1 MGYQYYML
9 INVVLTV
16 ILGIFI
22 TSKLKQLNLEQKIRD
37 NGPVDHLKKQ
47 GTPSMGGL
55 IFLIPTILTSII
67 YLPHTLLPFLAL
79 LGYALIGIYDDLDKR
94 VINKS
99 GGLSIKKKFILE
111 IIIGTA
117 TSLVALL
124 FLKSNLI
131 SFTKNIVFELHPL
144 IYIVFIIIFLIS
156 VTNSLN
162 FTDGLDGLATMVTIP
177 VFVLF
182 IFISLDQ
189 GNIVMAK
196 FSGMILASLLGF
208 LFFNFYPAK
217 IFMGDTGSLA
227 LGALVAAIAIML
239 NVEILLLFFG
249 FIYFVEALSVIIQIV
264 YFKTTKGKRF
274 FKMAPLHHHFELSG
288 WRETKT
294 VLVFTLVST
303 IMSLLAYFI
312 YLNF

>member
-37 NGPVDHLKKQ
+37 DVPVAHLKKQ

-55 IFLIPTILTSII
+55 IFLIPTILISII

-99 GGLSIKKKFILE
+99 GGLSIKKKLILE
-111 IIIGTA
+111 IIIGTV

-131 SFTKNIVFELHPL
+131 GFTKNIVFELHPL

-156 VTNSLN
+156 VTNGLN

-196 FSGMILASLLGF
+196 FSGMILASLVGF

-239 NVEILLLFFG
+239 NVEILILFFG

>member
-288 WRETKT
+288 WRETKI